1 MSDAMNDSSNANAC
15 VRDVVTSLEYW
26 IAAIAA
32 TDMGKV
38 YAHHRT
44 ENLQEKVPT
53 IHINTFQKPWL
64 PTPLNPKPLHTH
76 QLWEKPPNSV
86 YYTSKPKLLAAC
98 SCTVPERDTH
108 TRTAL
113 FQASLMKGGIAV

>member
-44 ENLQEKVPT
+44 ENLQEKSPN
-53 IHINTFQKPWL
+53 NTYQHF
-64 PTPLNPKPLHTH
+64 
-76 QLWEKPPNSV
+76 
-86 YYTSKPKLLAAC
+86 SKTLAANP
-98 SCTVPERDTH
+98 TKP
-108 TRTAL
+108 
-113 FQASLMKGGIAV
+113 

>member
-1 MSDAMNDSSNANAC
+1 VNDSSNANAC

-32 TDMGKV
+32 TDIGKV

-44 ENLQEKVPT
+44 ENLQKKKSQQYT
-53 IHINTFQKPWL
+53 STLFKP
-64 PTPLNPKPLHTH
+64 NPKPLHTH
-76 QLWEKPPNSV
+76 QLCEKPPNSV
-86 YYTSKPKLLAAC
+86 CYTSKPKLSAAC
-98 SCTVPERDTH
+98 SRTEPERETH
-108 TRTAL
+108 THGAL

>member
-1 MSDAMNDSSNANAC
+1 MSDAVNDSSNANAC

-44 ENLQEKVPT
+44 ENLQEKKS
-53 IHINTFQKPWL
+53 Q
-64 PTPLNPKPLHTH
+64 
-76 QLWEKPPNSV
+76 Q
-86 YYTSKPKLLAAC
+86 YT
-98 SCTVPERDTH
+98 
-108 TRTAL
+108 
-113 FQASLMKGGIAV
+113 